1 MERSPDKESPMP
13 TLNIPEDTYARLAA
27 RAKKG
32 NVSVE
37 DLVRSSLAEL
47 AQSGSAHLPPETLSY
62 DEWKRRFDAWQQLV
76 RSRAGRY
83 PPGFRVD
90 DSRESIYGEREDAQR

>member
-1 MERSPDKESPMP
+1 MP
-13 TLNIPEDTYARLAA
+13 SLNIPEETFDRLTE

-32 NVSVE
+32 KVSVE
-37 DLVRSSLAEL
+37 DLIRLSLADL
-47 AQSGSAHLPPETLSY
+47 AQKGSAHLPPEALSY
-62 DEWKRRFDAWQQLV
+62 DEWKTRFDEWQQLV

-90 DSRESIYGEREDAQR
+90 DSREGIYGEREDAQR